1 MAQAWCETTLQA
13 EARDREIGEVTNL
26 GRQKRWAA
34 CNLSFCELKVCC
46 RCPAA
51 WMQPKVPF

>member
-26 GRQKRWAA
+26 GRQKRWEA
-34 CNLSFCELKVCC
+34 CNLSYCELKVPS
-46 RCPAA
+46 RLDAA
-51 WMQPKVPF
+51 EGSVLNE